1 MTNSRVQ
8 STPVARSRN
17 EAPLETLRF
26 IPEVRGANDSDGCS
40 YNVDVACSLAEYDSS
55 SAPPGETGRRDA
67 DAVNLAPCS
76 IVEPTLFSKTYV
88 EHDAAL
94 ALARVVCRGTTFTY
108 VHQDGQSLTLWSS
121 PRLSLRA
128 AALDAHC
135 LSATSRRCC
144 TLASSSADGRYRRSV
159 TFAA

>member
-40 YNVDVACSLAEYDSS
+40 YNVDVACSSAEYDSS
-55 SAPPGETGRRDA
+55 SPPPGETGRRDA

-76 IVEPTLFSKTYV
+76 IVEPTLFSKT
-88 EHDAAL
+88 
-94 ALARVVCRGTTFTY
+94 
-108 VHQDGQSLTLWSS
+108 LWSS

-135 LSATSRRCC
+135 LSATSRR
-144 TLASSSADGRYRRSV
+144 
-159 TFAA
+159 